1 MNTEIAKLL
10 LSALA
15 ESPKS
20 QSQEKPQACSESPWQ
35 IGKTYVI
42 RTVTM
47 IQLGRLAAVY
57 PQELV
62 LEDASW
68 IADTGR
74 FANFLKDPELRS
86 ESEPF
91 CAACIVGRGSI
102 VDAQVVRDVVLAQ
115 K

>member
-1 MNTEIAKLL
+1 MKKTSKAKK
-10 LSALA
+10 
-15 ESPKS
+15 KS
-20 QSQEKPQACSESPWQ
+20 VASKSKVATKTVAASTAAHPYQ

-47 IQLGRLAAVY
+47 IQLGRLTAVY

-91 CAACIVGRGSI
+91 CAPCIVGRGAI
-102 VDAQVVRDVVLAQ
+102 VDAQIVKDVVLAQ

>member
-1 MNTEIAKLL
+1 MKKTSKAAKK
-10 LSALA
+10 SAA
-15 ESPKS
+15 SKAKVAAKKS
-20 QSQEKPQACSESPWQ
+20 AAAPAHPFQ

-47 IQLGRLAAVY
+47 IQLGKLTAVY

-91 CAACIVGRGSI
+91 CAPCIVGRGAI
-102 VDAQVVRDVVLAQ
+102 VDAQVVKDVILAQ

>member
-1 MNTEIAKLL
+1 VKKTSKAAKK
-10 LSALA
+10 SASKA
-15 ESPKS
+15 KVATKKAAATHVSHPY
-20 QSQEKPQACSESPWQ
+20 Q

-47 IQLGRLAAVY
+47 IQLGRLTAVY

-68 IADTGR
+68 VADTGR

-91 CAACIVGRGSI
+91 CAPCIVGRGAI

>member
-1 MNTEIAKLL
+1 MKKTAK
-10 LSALA
+10 
-15 ESPKS
+15 KS
-20 QSQEKPQACSESPWQ
+20 IKKTRLHPYV

-47 IQLGRLAAVY
+47 IQLGKLIAVH

-62 LEDASW
+62 LKDASW

-74 FANFLKDPELRS
+74 FHQFLKDPRTRN

-91 CAACIVGRGSI
+91 TADCIVGRGAI
-102 VDAQVVRDVVLAQ
+102 VDAQIVPDVVLGQ

>member
-1 MNTEIAKLL
+1 LKKTSKAARKSASKAKG
-10 LSALA
+10 AA
-15 ESPKS
+15 KKAAAAPAHPY
-20 QSQEKPQACSESPWQ
+20 QV
-35 IGKTYVI
+35 GKTYVI

-47 IQLGRLAAVY
+47 IQLGKLTAVY

-91 CAACIVGRGSI
+91 CAPCIVGRGAI
-102 VDAQVVRDVVLAQ
+102 VDAQVVKDVVLSQ

>member
-1 MNTEIAKLL
+1 MKKTSKAAKK
-10 LSALA
+10 SASKA
-15 ESPKS
+15 KGAAKKS
-20 QSQEKPQACSESPWQ
+20 AAAPAAHPYQ

-47 IQLGRLAAVY
+47 IQLGRLTAVY

-91 CAACIVGRGSI
+91 CAPCIVGRGAI
-102 VDAQVVRDVVLAQ
+102 VDAQIVKDVVLAQ

>member
-1 MNTEIAKLL
+1 MK
-10 LSALA
+10 
-15 ESPKS
+15 PK
-20 QSQEKPQACSESPWQ
+20 KPIKKIVKNKASKSHPFQ

-47 IQLGRLAAVY
+47 IQLGKLKEVY
-57 PQELV
+57 AQELV
-62 LEDASW
+62 LSDASW

-74 FANFLKDPELRS
+74 FHQFLKDPTTRS

-91 CAACIVGRGSI
+91 TADCIVGRGAI
-102 VDAQVVRDVVLAQ
+102 VDAQVVNDVVLLQ

>member
-1 MNTEIAKLL
+1 MKKQAAKK
-10 LSALA
+10 SA
-15 ESPKS
+15 SKS
-20 QSQEKPQACSESPWQ
+20 KVATKKAAAAPAHPYQV
-35 IGKTYVI
+35 GRTYVI

-47 IQLGRLAAVY
+47 IQLGKLTAVY

-68 IADTGR
+68 IADAGR

-91 CAACIVGRGSI
+91 CAPCIVGRGAI
-102 VDAQVVRDVVLAQ
+102 VDAQIVRDVVLAQ

>member
-15 ESPKS
+15 GEPKS
-20 QSQEKPQACSESPWQ
+20 YTHEKPQAEASPWQ

-47 IQLGRLAAVY
+47 IQLGRLVAVY

-74 FANFLKDPELRS
+74 FANFLKDPELRF

-91 CAACIVGRGSI
+91 CAPCIVGRGAI
-102 VDAQVVRDVVLAQ
+102 VDAQVVKDVVLAQ

>member
-1 MNTEIAKLL
+1 
-10 LSALA
+10 
-15 ESPKS
+15 
-20 QSQEKPQACSESPWQ
+20 
-35 IGKTYVI
+35 
-42 RTVTM
+42 
-47 IQLGRLAAVY
+47 
-57 PQELV
+57 V

-91 CAACIVGRGSI
+91 CAPCIVGRGAI
-102 VDAQVVRDVVLAQ
+102 VDAQIVKDVVLAQ

>member
-1 MNTEIAKLL
+1 MKKTSKAAK
-10 LSALA
+10 
-15 ESPKS
+15 KS
-20 QSQEKPQACSESPWQ
+20 VATKAKGATNNAAAAPATHPYQ

-47 IQLGRLAAVY
+47 IQLGRLTAVY

-91 CAACIVGRGSI
+91 CAPCIVGRGAI

>member
-1 MNTEIAKLL
+1 MKKTSKAAKKSVSKAKGAAKK
-10 LSALA
+10 SAA
-15 ESPKS
+15 APAAH
-20 QSQEKPQACSESPWQ
+20 PYQ

-47 IQLGRLAAVY
+47 IQLGRLTAVY

-91 CAACIVGRGSI
+91 CAPCIVGRGAI

>member
-1 MNTEIAKLL
+1 MKKTSKAAK
-10 LSALA
+10 
-15 ESPKS
+15 KS
-20 QSQEKPQACSESPWQ
+20 VASKAKVVTKKTAAAPAVHPFQ

-47 IQLGRLAAVY
+47 IQLGRLTAVY

-91 CAACIVGRGSI
+91 CAPCIVGRGAI